1 MTLSNSTPPQYYVPM
16 GNYIKESLLAD
27 EVILHKGNPHWSY
40 VLKYYLL
47 CVVFGGLAIITFI
60 CDRQYQHYLLDYLC
74 LTLLFMDVII
84 YILSCFIRNKTE
96 YTITSTRIIQKNGI
110 LDITVIEIPLFKV
123 ETVNLTQTFA
133 QRLINTGNIE
143 LVGSGGTNLRLSYVS
158 KPTIVRNTIIKALNE
173 LHNEEN

>member
-1 MTLSNSTPPQYYVPM
+1 M
-16 GNYIKESLLAD
+16 GNYIKESLLTD

-47 CVVFGGLAIITFI
+47 CVVFFVLAVITFI
-60 CDRQYQHYLLDYLC
+60 CGRQYQHSLLDYLC
-74 LTLLFMDVII
+74 LTLLFLDVLI

-96 YTITSTRIIQKNGI
+96 YAITSTRIIQKNGI

-123 ETVNLTQTFA
+123 ETVNHTQSFV